1 MAIIFEYS
9 SMTLEIDG
17 SVIATAIWVGGH
29 EWVVDPWPKY
39 FDRNQ
44 AITALTIAERLA
56 LGYGEDDPHVIA
68 WRKELGCG

>member
-1 MAIIFEYS
+1 MAIIFEDE

-17 SVIATAIWVGGH
+17 SVIATATWVGAY

-56 LGYGEDDPHVIA
+56 LGYGDDDPHVIA
-68 WRKELGCG
+68 WLEELGFG